1 MTYPG
6 LWSPLCHVVFSL
18 GAFLVA
24 SPAAFAQS
32 SASSFPDKPI
42 RIIVPFAPGGSV
54 DLVGRTLAQK
64 MTEAWGQT
72 VVVENRPG
80 GATIIGTEAAVKS
93 KPDGYTLLVGVST
106 LATNP
111 SLHAKLPYEAMRDLE
126 PISMFARAPIVAYIN
141 PGFAPQDIKDLI
153 AFAKS
158 APGGVSYGSGGTGT
172 VTHLAA
178 EMLKDRTGAPLTHIV
193 YKGGT
198 PAMAD
203 AIAGHIPMTFATV
216 GQALTQY
223 KAKQLRALGVT
234 SAERYP
240 SIPDVPT
247 FKEQGFDIVTNEW
260 WALFAPAGTPK
271 PIIDKLNAEVRKLVA
286 LPGLGDRL
294 TAMEL
299 VSSSPQELGAF
310 VKKETDQW
318 AELIRKTGLK
328 AN

>member
-1 MTYPG
+1 MNYSAAF
-6 LWSPLCHVVFSL
+6 SPRVRALSLL
-18 GAFLVA
+18 GAFVLVNPSA
-24 SPAAFAQS
+24 LAQS
-32 SASSFPDKPI
+32 GADTYPDKPI

-54 DLVGRTLAQK
+54 DLVGRTLGQK

-80 GATIIGTEAAVKS
+80 AATIIGTEAAVKA
-93 KPDGYTLLVGVST
+93 KPDGYTLLIGVST

-111 SLHAKLPYEAMRDLE
+111 SMHAKLPYDALRDLE
-126 PISMFARAPIVAYIN
+126 PIGMVARAPIVAYVN
-141 PGFAPQDIKDLI
+141 PAFGPQDIKSLI
-153 AFAKS
+153 GFAKS
-158 APGGVSYGSGGTGT
+158 NPGGVSYGSGGTGT

-216 GQALTQY
+216 GQALAQY

-234 SAERYP
+234 SAERYA

-271 PIIDKLNAEVRKLVA
+271 PIIDKLNAEVRKFVA
-286 LPGLGDRL
+286 LPNLGDRL

-299 VSSSPQELGAF
+299 IASSPQELGTF
-310 VKKETDQW
+310 VRNETEQW
-318 AELIRKTGLK
+318 GALIRKIGIK